1 LYLNS
6 STQDQTD
13 YVGVSTNSLVL
24 DFQSSASPVTS
35 ASGFNGT
42 ISGYTGIT
50 TTIGSKLINLGTQFT
65 NGLANPEINKT
76 SGELLY
82 LDNRPLISRNSRQ
95 KEDIK
100 IILEF

>member
-1 LYLNS
+1 
-6 STQDQTD
+6 
-13 YVGVSTNSLVL
+13 
-24 DFQSSASPVTS
+24 
-35 ASGFNGT
+35 NGT